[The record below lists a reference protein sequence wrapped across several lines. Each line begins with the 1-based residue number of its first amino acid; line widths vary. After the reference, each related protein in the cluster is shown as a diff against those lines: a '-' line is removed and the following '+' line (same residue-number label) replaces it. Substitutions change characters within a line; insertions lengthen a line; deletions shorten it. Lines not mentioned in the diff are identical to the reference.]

1 LNFCE
6 NFYEPKKRLSFNYSG
21 KWSRDINDDLEL
33 PDGSPGPRPES
44 LPIRDLHEKF
54 AQQYRLK
61 ETRGKNIPQS
71 LFWHN
76 PISHSDYDD
85 IKFEPKFEITQ
96 EDLDNNPDAGRV
108 CSDSKA
114 CIYDL
119 IVTQD
124 SDYASQTK
132 KDEAAAEL
140 IHRELT
146 ETVIRCPALPK
157 PKNGRKSENRYWPG
171 TIVRFSCD
179 EGYRLFGY
187 EVRRCREDGLW
198 SWGVDPECI
207 KDVKYK
213 ITVAGIFVGIILP
226 VLLLLVLFVICW
238 RREKN
243 SDHIFSAPVK
253 SYEMFIKKPDHL
265 STNDEKHEKLSTDR
279 QSIDNRSSF
288 IDSED
293 FNVSPNESHQ
303 NTATIHSLKTEAKS
317 ALV

>member
-1 LNFCE
+1 ME
-6 NFYEPKKRLSFNYSG
+6 NF
-21 KWSRDINDDLEL
+21 
-33 PDGSPGPRPES
+33 PEANR
-44 LPIRDLHEKF
+44 I
-54 AQQYRLK
+54 
-61 ETRGKNIPQS
+61 
-71 LFWHN
+71 
-76 PISHSDYDD
+76 
-85 IKFEPKFEITQ
+85 
-96 EDLDNNPDAGRV
+96 
-108 CSDSKA
+108 CSDSQS

-140 IHRELT
+140 IHRELS
-146 ETVIRCPALPK
+146 ESVVRCPALPK
-157 PKNGRKSENRYWPG
+157 PRNGRKSENRYWPG

-207 KDVKYK
+207 KDVTYK
-213 ITVAGIFVGIILP
+213 ITIGGIFVGVILP
-226 VLLLLVLFVICW
+226 VLLVVVLFFICW
-238 RREKN
+238 RRERN
-243 SDHIFSAPVK
+243 ESRLRVPLIK
-253 SYEMFIKKPDHL
+253 SYEQYRKEDPVSPNKD
-265 STNDEKHEKLSTDR
+265 NRDQLSTDR

-303 NTATIHSLKTEAKS
+303 NTVKTEAKS